1 MTERPMRRKDRQF
14 SAADARA
21 ILAKGTHGVLSVVG
35 DGGWPYAVPMNY
47 TVMGTQI
54 YLHCARAGYKL
65 DAIARDDRVCF
76 TVVTQAQVI
85 PAHITTLYESVVV
98 LGRAQVGEKGVL
110 AGGEGEP
117 ADIRAR
123 DGRAVQRD
131 RAAVIA
137 DERQDALHERRLA
150 RAVLAEQA
158 DDLAGPDRQA
168 HVIERLLVSI
178 ALAEILDFQ
187 HQKYASQI
195 CKVSAGGMQRAGTPW

>member
-1 MTERPMRRKDRQF
+1 MTERPMRRKDRQL

-98 LGRAQVGEKGVL
+98 LGRAQVVTAEEERLAALGSLIDTLGDVTPEIKAQYLAKKAKNTTLLRIQPLQITGKASRVL
-110 AGGEGEP
+110 RPGHP
-117 ADIRAR
+117 ADGGAR
-123 DGRAVQRD
+123 PAGIIFSGFLSQPP
-131 RAAVIA
+131 IA
-137 DERQDALHERRLA
+137 FSYTLRLS
-150 RAVLAEQA
+150 L
-158 DDLAGPDRQA
+158 
-168 HVIERLLVSI
+168 IERTLS
-178 ALAEILDFQ
+178 
-187 HQKYASQI
+187 
-195 CKVSAGGMQRAGTPW
+195 P

>member
-1 MTERPMRRKDRQF
+1 MTERPMRRKDRQL

-98 LGRAQVGEKGVL
+98 LGRAQVVTAE
-110 AGGEGEP
+110 EE
-117 ADIRAR
+117 
-123 DGRAVQRD
+123 
-131 RAAVIA
+131 
-137 DERQDALHERRLA
+137 RLA
-150 RAVLAEQA
+150 ALGSLIDTLGDVTPEIKAQYLAKKA
-158 DDLAGPDRQA
+158 KNTT
-168 HVIERLLVSI
+168 LLRI
-178 ALAEILDFQ
+178 QPL
-187 HQKYASQI
+187 QI
-195 CKVSAGGMQRAGTPW
+195 TGKAIRWVTGT

>member
-98 LGRAQVGEKGVL
+98 LGRAQVVTAE
-110 AGGEGEP
+110 EE
-117 ADIRAR
+117 
-123 DGRAVQRD
+123 
-131 RAAVIA
+131 
-137 DERQDALHERRLA
+137 RLA
-150 RAVLAEQA
+150 ALGSLIDTLGDVTPEIKAQYLAKKAKNTTLLRIQPCKSQGKP
-158 DDLAGPDRQA
+158 AGPTSRSPSGWRGQA
-168 HVIERLLVSI
+168 GRHNFLWFSFPAPIAFSYTLRLSLIERTLS
-178 ALAEILDFQ
+178 
-187 HQKYASQI
+187 
-195 CKVSAGGMQRAGTPW
+195 P

>member
-1 MTERPMRRKDRQF
+1 MWWLNSKGASPMTERPMRRKDRRL
-14 SAADARA
+14 SAADGRA

-110 AGGEGEP
+110 AGGEGEFY
-117 ADIRAR
+117 AVSVG
-123 DGRAVQRD
+123 DGSSIKGDLSRVAQQ
-131 RAAVIA
+131 A
-137 DERQDALHERRLA
+137 QDALHQGGLA
-150 RAVLAEQA
+150 RAVLPEEAH
-158 DDLAGPDRQA
+158 DLPAGQGQVDPPKGLLAPRIVFFDLFDLD
-168 HVIERLLVSI
+168 HDTTPVIAYR
-178 ALAEILDFQ
+178 
-187 HQKYASQI
+187 
-195 CKVSAGGMQRAGTPW
+195 

>member
-1 MTERPMRRKDRQF
+1 MTERPMRRKDRQL

-85 PAHITTLYESVVV
+85 PAHITTLYESC
-98 LGRAQVGEKGVL
+98 LLYTSDA
-110 AGGEGEP
+110 
-117 ADIRAR
+117 
-123 DGRAVQRD
+123 
-131 RAAVIA
+131 A
-137 DERQDALHERRLA
+137 DE
-150 RAVLAEQA
+150 
-158 DDLAGPDRQA
+158 
-168 HVIERLLVSI
+168 
-178 ALAEILDFQ
+178 
-187 HQKYASQI
+187 
-195 CKVSAGGMQRAGTPW
+195 

>member
-85 PAHITTLYESVVV
+85 PAHITTLLRTQPLQITGKASRSYVPVT
-98 LGRAQVGEKGVL
+98 
-110 AGGEGEP
+110 
-117 ADIRAR
+117 
-123 DGRAVQRD
+123 QRM
-131 RAAVIA
+131 
-137 DERQDALHERRLA
+137 
-150 RAVLAEQA
+150 
-158 DDLAGPDRQA
+158 AGPGRQA
-168 HVIERLLVSI
+168 
-178 ALAEILDFQ
+178 
-187 HQKYASQI
+187 
-195 CKVSAGGMQRAGTPW
+195 

>member
-98 LGRAQVGEKGVL
+98 LGRAQVVTAE
-110 AGGEGEP
+110 EE
-117 ADIRAR
+117 
-123 DGRAVQRD
+123 
-131 RAAVIA
+131 
-137 DERQDALHERRLA
+137 RLA
-150 RAVLAEQA
+150 ALGSLIDTLGDVTPEIKAQYLAKKAKNTTLLRIQP
-158 DDLAGPDRQA
+158 LQITGKPAGPTSRSPSGWRGQA
-168 HVIERLLVSI
+168 GRHNFLWFSFPAPYCLFLHFKTLI
-178 ALAEILDFQ
+178 D
-187 HQKYASQI
+187 
-195 CKVSAGGMQRAGTPW
+195 

>member
-1 MTERPMRRKDRQF
+1 MRRKDRQL

-21 ILAKGTHGVLSVVG
+21 ILPKGTHGVLSVVG

-98 LGRAQVGEKGVL
+98 LGRAQVVTAE
-110 AGGEGEP
+110 EE
-117 ADIRAR
+117 
-123 DGRAVQRD
+123 
-131 RAAVIA
+131 
-137 DERQDALHERRLA
+137 RLA
-150 RAVLAEQA
+150 KKAKNTTLLRIQPLQITGKASRSYVPVTQRM
-158 DDLAGPDRQA
+158 AGPGRQA
-168 HVIERLLVSI
+168 
-178 ALAEILDFQ
+178 
-187 HQKYASQI
+187 
-195 CKVSAGGMQRAGTPW
+195 

>member
-65 DAIARDDRVCF
+65 TPLPDDRVCF

-98 LGRAQVGEKGVL
+98 LGRAQVVTAE
-110 AGGEGEP
+110 EE
-117 ADIRAR
+117 
-123 DGRAVQRD
+123 
-131 RAAVIA
+131 
-137 DERQDALHERRLA
+137 RLA
-150 RAVLAEQA
+150 
-158 DDLAGPDRQA
+158 
-168 HVIERLLVSI
+168 
-178 ALAEILDFQ
+178 ALGSLIDTL
-187 HQKYASQI
+187 
-195 CKVSAGGMQRAGTPW
+195 GGCDPGN

>member
-98 LGRAQVGEKGVL
+98 LGRAQVVTAEEERLGDVTPEIKAQYL
-110 AGGEGEP
+110 AKKAKNTTLLRIQPLQITGKASRSYVP
-117 ADIRAR
+117 
-123 DGRAVQRD
+123 VTQRM
-131 RAAVIA
+131 
-137 DERQDALHERRLA
+137 
-150 RAVLAEQA
+150 
-158 DDLAGPDRQA
+158 AGPGRQA
-168 HVIERLLVSI
+168 
-178 ALAEILDFQ
+178 
-187 HQKYASQI
+187 
-195 CKVSAGGMQRAGTPW
+195 

>member
-1 MTERPMRRKDRQF
+1 MLLIKFPVR
-14 SAADARA
+14 
-21 ILAKGTHGVLSVVG
+21 
-35 DGGWPYAVPMNY
+35 
-47 TVMGTQI
+47 
-54 YLHCARAGYKL
+54 
-65 DAIARDDRVCF
+65 
-76 TVVTQAQVI
+76 
-85 PAHITTLYESVVV
+85 
-98 LGRAQVGEKGVL
+98 LGRKGGKEAVL

>member
-1 MTERPMRRKDRQF
+1 MTEQPMRRKDRQL

-98 LGRAQVGEKGVL
+98 LGRAQVVTAE
-110 AGGEGEP
+110 EE
-117 ADIRAR
+117 
-123 DGRAVQRD
+123 
-131 RAAVIA
+131 
-137 DERQDALHERRLA
+137 RLA
-150 RAVLAEQA
+150 ALGSLIDTLGDVTPEIKAQYLAKKAKNTTLLRIQPLQITGKA
-158 DDLAGPDRQA
+158 SRSYVPVTQRMAGPGRQA
-168 HVIERLLVSI
+168 
-178 ALAEILDFQ
+178 
-187 HQKYASQI
+187 
-195 CKVSAGGMQRAGTPW
+195 